1 MENNELT
8 SKQIKNILEAA
19 LLASDHP
26 LNIDHCMKLFEGDL
40 YVPERTLIKTCIEEL
55 QAECDERGVELIKVA
70 SGFRYQTRVDIQ
82 TWVARLHAEKTPRYS
97 RALMETLALVVY
109 KQPITR
115 AEIEDVRGVSVS
127 SNIMK
132 VLQERE
138 WVKIVGHKEVPGR
151 PAMFATTKKFLD
163 YFNLQSLSELPSLAD
178 IKEFDQIAPELDF
191 GQELPLVADQETDL
205 DTESEF
211 EPESRKESSQENEQ
225 HLDHSDEEYNDDVNL
240 ASQDEAHA
248 ITQTL
253 SDDDLSE
260 DNSED
265 SSEDQLEENVAEQQ
279 ASNELDELDPH
290 TEIKH

>member
-1 MENNELT
+1 
-8 SKQIKNILEAA
+8 
-19 LLASDHP
+19 
-26 LNIDHCMKLFEGDL
+26 
-40 YVPERTLIKTCIEEL
+40 
-55 QAECDERGVELIKVA
+55 
-70 SGFRYQTRVDIQ
+70 
-82 TWVARLHAEKTPRYS
+82 
-97 RALMETLALVVY
+97 METLALVVY

-178 IKEFDQIAPELDF
+178 IKEFDQIVPELDF

-211 EPESRKESSQENEQ
+211 EPESRKESSQESSQENEQ

-260 DNSED
+260 D